1 MAMTPDEK
9 TQFEQMKA
17 TLEGLVR
24 AENVP
29 FIESIKRR
37 LDIAGDVNTAISN
50 TNLNDL
56 ANVDV
61 PSPSNSQVLKF
72 TTSGTDRW
80 VAATDNT

>member
-1 MAMTPDEK
+1 MSPQDRIE
-9 TQFEQMKA
+9 FEQMKA

-24 AENVP
+24 AENVA

-37 LDIAGDVNTAISN
+37 LDIAGDVSAAVSLVT
-50 TNLNDL
+50 LNDL

-61 PSPSNSQVLKF
+61 PSPTNGQVLKF

-80 VAATDNT
+80 VAAADNT